1 LPRLDAVALVSN
13 RDRPEVETGF
23 SAPLE
28 IRQTLAIR
36 AHRPRRLRDTRRR
49 QRHRIVGR
57 GGLDDPEAGCDY
69 GLVGSGVRGLE
80 PAGSE
85 SFATVSMVTYDGQ
98 GGFTALGVSHGQLTG
113 VRAGL
118 PVSGTYYV
126 NTCWFTACGLG

>member
-1 LPRLDAVALVSN
+1 
-13 RDRPEVETGF
+13 
-23 SAPLE
+23 
-28 IRQTLAIR
+28 
-36 AHRPRRLRDTRRR
+36 
-49 QRHRIVGR
+49 
-57 GGLDDPEAGCDY
+57 
-69 GLVGSGVRGLE
+69 LVGSGVRGLE

-98 GGFTALGVSHGQLTG
+98 GGFTALGVSHGRLTG